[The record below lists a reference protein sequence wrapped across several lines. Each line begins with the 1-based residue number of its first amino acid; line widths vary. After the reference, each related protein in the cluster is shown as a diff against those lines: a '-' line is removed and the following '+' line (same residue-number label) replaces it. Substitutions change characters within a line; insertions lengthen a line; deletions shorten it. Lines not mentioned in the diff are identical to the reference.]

1 MKIRRFSNKNINI
14 KSGKIFFVL
23 IIIFGIFLL
32 ARSIYNFVEM
42 KGRYDSINKDITEL
56 KEENLKLQSRINKL
70 YDDREYIEKVAREQL
85 NLVKDGETVYIF
97 TND

>member
-1 MKIRRFSNKNINI
+1 MKIRKFSNKNINI
-14 KSGKIFFVL
+14 KPKKILYFLFV
-23 IIIFGIFLL
+23 IIGIFIL
-32 ARSIYNFVEM
+32 ARSFISYVEM
-42 KGRYDSINKDITEL
+42 KRRYDSINNNIKEL
-56 KEENLKLQSRINKL
+56 KNDNEKLQSRIDKL

>member
-1 MKIRRFSNKNINI
+1 MIVRRFSDKNIKPKKVI
-14 KSGKIFFVL
+14 YILFF
-23 IIIFGIFLL
+23 IIVCVIILTK
-32 ARSIYNFVEM
+32 SIYNYFEM
-42 KGRYDSINKDITEL
+42 KSRYDSINNEIKEL
-56 KEENLKLQSRINKL
+56 REENIKLQSRVEKL